1 MNQNQHSGLC
11 ALGNLSCHH
20 PAGLAGAT
28 RSDRRKSITD
38 ILRATVLLSDLT
50 AVFAS
55 VALVHLMIR
64 YMLSSD
70 ELITETAPIM
80 IGKYFKQMAFFS
92 IIIIYI
98 MRLRGFYELHL
109 IRHPSKILLLTPKV
123 WFGVF
128 TLGLLS
134 KYLLPQC
141 FYYYELVV
149 WINLIL
155 IFAFIYIGR
164 LILAGL
170 YRNPWLAELLR
181 LRVIILGAAK
191 GTEQIAAQIKDEND
205 YEIAGWIPLIEPIS
219 NDEFN
224 SSRPTNILQ
233 LGQIRDL
240 AAILKQY
247 EVDAVLILPS
257 AGLQEDTINA
267 ILKVCEIEF
276 VKVLVV
282 TRFFPV
288 LNSALQIT
296 KVGKMPVLGVEQLPL
311 DRFVN
316 RLMKR
321 ILDVVGAIVG
331 LFLTAPLVAVF
342 AFLVWLE
349 SPGPVF
355 YTQIRNGIRNRHF
368 NIIKIRS
375 MRLDSE
381 ENGAVWAQKNDPRR
395 LRIGGFMRKWN
406 IDELPQFWNVLVG
419 DMSLVGPRPE
429 RPELVKKFQHHI
441 PHYGLRQTH
450 QPGMTGWAQVN
461 GWRGNTSLEE
471 RIRHDIWYIENWSI
485 WLDVAI
491 MVRTFIKNK
500 NAY

>member
-1 MNQNQHSGLC
+1 MNSIDEAQSAHFGSRV
-11 ALGNLSCHH
+11 AITMD
-20 PAGLAGAT
+20 GLAGAT

-64 YMLSSD
+64 YMLSRNV
-70 ELITETAPIM
+70 LIEETAPIM
-80 IGKYFKQMAFFS
+80 IGKYLKQMAFFS
-92 IIIIYI
+92 IIIIYL
-98 MRLRGFYELHL
+98 MRLRGFYELHI
-109 IRHPSKILLLTPKV
+109 IRYPNKILLLFPKV

-128 TLGLLS
+128 TFGLLS
-134 KYLLPQC
+134 RYLLPQC

-164 LILAGL
+164 LSVAGL
-170 YRNPWLAELLR
+170 YKNPWLAELHR

-205 YEIAGWIPLIEPIS
+205 YEIAGWISLNDPIN
-219 NDEFN
+219 NDELN
-224 SSRPTNILQ
+224 TSRPANILQ
-233 LGQIRDL
+233 LGGVGDL
-240 AAILKQY
+240 PARLKQY
-247 EVDAVLILPS
+247 EVDAVLILPH
-257 AGLQEDTINA
+257 AGLQEDIINT
-267 ILKVCEIEF
+267 ILKTCEVEF
-276 VKVLVV
+276 VQVRVV
-282 TRFFPV
+282 SRFFPV

-311 DRFVN
+311 DQFAN

-321 ILDVVGAIVG
+321 ILDVVGATVG
-331 LFLTAPLVAVF
+331 LFLSAPLVAVF
-342 AFLVWLE
+342 SFLVWLE

-355 YTQIRNGIRNRHF
+355 YTQVRNGIRNRHF

-381 ENGAVWAQKNDPRR
+381 MNGAVWAQKNDPRR

-419 DMSLVGPRPE
+419 EMSLVGPRPE
-429 RPELVKKFQHHI
+429 RPELVRRFQYHI
-441 PHYGLRQTH
+441 PHYGHRQTH

-461 GWRGNTSLEE
+461 GWRGDTSLEE
-471 RIRHDIWYIENWSI
+471 RILHDIWYIENWSI
-485 WLDVAI
+485 WLDVVI